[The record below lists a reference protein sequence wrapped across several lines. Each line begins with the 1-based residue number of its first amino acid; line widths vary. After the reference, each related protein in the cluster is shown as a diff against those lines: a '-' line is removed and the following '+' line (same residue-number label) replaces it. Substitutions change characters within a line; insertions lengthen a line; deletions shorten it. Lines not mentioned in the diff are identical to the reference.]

1 MTGVDL
7 ESGKKPLRE
16 RSPFIDVP
24 MINCAD
30 KVESNYYD
38 RKIIMITKLSWSQWR
53 RRWRWS
59 DDQVRDQGRVRK
71 VLRRHGGQAVS
82 QACDNQN
89 YQQILSKVSQADQ
102 DPLSFWVF
110 AAKSVRDVQ
119 GVCLLNQLTS
129 IWLTRF
135 FMSAETLKMCA
146 CPTSTMRRWWRAT
159 TWSATSSHTPSK
171 RSSRS
176 PRNTRLF

>member
-38 RKIIMITKLSWSQWR
+38 HNEDADDDP
-53 RRWRWS
+53 
-59 DDQVRDQGRVRK
+59 DDQVRDQGRVGQ

-82 QACDNQN
+82 QA
-89 YQQILSKVSQADQ
+89 DQ
-102 DPLSFWVF
+102 DPLSF
-110 AAKSVRDVQ
+110 
-119 GVCLLNQLTS
+119 
-129 IWLTRF
+129 
-135 FMSAETLKMCA
+135 
-146 CPTSTMRRWWRAT
+146 
-159 TWSATSSHTPSK
+159 
-171 RSSRS
+171 
-176 PRNTRLF
+176 

>member
-38 RKIIMITKLSWSQWR
+38 HNHDEDDDDP
-53 RRWRWS
+53 
-59 DDQVRDQGRVRK
+59 DDQVRDQGRVQQ

-82 QACDNQN
+82 QA
-89 YQQILSKVSQADQ
+89 DQ
-102 DPLSFWVF
+102 DPLSF
-110 AAKSVRDVQ
+110 
-119 GVCLLNQLTS
+119 
-129 IWLTRF
+129 
-135 FMSAETLKMCA
+135 
-146 CPTSTMRRWWRAT
+146 
-159 TWSATSSHTPSK
+159 
-171 RSSRS
+171 
-176 PRNTRLF
+176 